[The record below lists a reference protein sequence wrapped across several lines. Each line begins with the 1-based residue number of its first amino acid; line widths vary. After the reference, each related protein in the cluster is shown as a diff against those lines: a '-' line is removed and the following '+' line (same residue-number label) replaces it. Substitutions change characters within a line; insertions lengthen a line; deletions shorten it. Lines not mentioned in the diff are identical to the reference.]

1 MLDQKN
7 FGAKLRNHRKNL
19 GMIQEEAADRIGVSP
34 QAISKWEA
42 GDCLPDCFNLK
53 EIGSVY
59 KISLD
64 SLLETESDGDLETV
78 AAKIE
83 QLGTEFVWAK
93 ASKQDEVFKQ
103 YGFPPHKQ
111 LGDDL
116 WEMWK
121 ALYFIGEG
129 DKKMQ
134 QEDKKRGN
142 LRICGSY
149 GLKIWDDSGVACV
162 IKSSLIKNMA
172 DMDPHIWEVL
182 GVLCSDHS
190 LKLISIL
197 SCGNPD
203 DILSK
208 NELCEKTGIEL
219 GRLNELLLMLI
230 ENRIVEF
237 VSDPHE
243 TKKAGYKINGACG
256 IAAYM
261 VMAAAYILNQKYFTL
276 SEYMDNEKTKS
287 EEHINALHDAGV
299 VQ

>member
-19 GMIQEEAADRIGVSP
+19 GMTQEEAADLIGVSP

-42 GDCLPDCFNLK
+42 GECLPDCFNLK
-53 EIGSVY
+53 EIGNIY

-93 ASKQDEVFKQ
+93 TAKQGESL
-103 YGFPPHKQ
+103 HKQ

-121 ALYFIGEG
+121 ALYFIEAG
-129 DKKMQ
+129 DKKIQ

-142 LRICGSY
+142 LRVCGSY
-149 GLKIWDDSGVACV
+149 GLKIWDDNGVACV
-162 IKSSLIKNMA
+162 IKSSLVKNMA
-172 DMDPHIWEVL
+172 GMDPHIWEVL
-182 GVLCSDHS
+182 GALCSDHS
-190 LKLISIL
+190 LKLISTL
-197 SCGNPD
+197 SCSNPN

-243 TKKAGYKINGACG
+243 TKAGYKMNGHCG

-261 VMAAAYILNQKYFTL
+261 VMAAAYILSQKCFTL
-276 SEYMDNEKTKS
+276 SEYID
-287 EEHINALHDAGV
+287 H
-299 VQ
+299 